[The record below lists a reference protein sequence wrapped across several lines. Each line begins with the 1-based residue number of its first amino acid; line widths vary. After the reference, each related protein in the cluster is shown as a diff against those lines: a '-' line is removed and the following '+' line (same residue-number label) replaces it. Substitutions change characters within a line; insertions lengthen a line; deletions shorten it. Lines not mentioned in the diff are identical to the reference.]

1 MKRLCALFLS
11 ALLLAWPAA
20 AQTWTGPDPER
31 RPRVFGQGDL
41 DFIVSELC
49 LPVIVQGADPAEI
62 VRQRRLPTAFGSR
75 DWNGG
80 QPIYLVG
87 QGDVIVGFDNTHA
100 NATTCTARITGGNVD
115 QYRATFEQIVAAF
128 PVPLTLAARQS
139 APNAYGSR
147 VLYCGPAEG
156 PHYVVLASFGAPGVR
171 AMVTVARGP
180 ERSPSCDV
188 PAG

>member
-1 MKRLCALFLS
+1 MRNLCAFVLS
-11 ALLLAWPAA
+11 ALLLAAPAL
-20 AQTWTGPDPER
+20 AQTWTGPNPDR

-49 LPVIVQGADPAEI
+49 LPVIVQGADPSEI

-87 QGDVIVGFDNTHA
+87 QGDVMVGFDNTYPGA
-100 NATTCTARITGGNVD
+100 LTCTARITGGNAD
-115 QYRATFEQIVAAF
+115 QYRATLEQSVAAF
-128 PVPLTLAARQS
+128 PVPLTLAAQQS

-147 VLYCGPAEG
+147 VTYCGPVEG
-156 PHYVVLASFGAPGVR
+156 PQYLVLASFGASGVR
-171 AMVTVARGP
+171 AMVTVARVA
-180 ERSPSCDV
+180 ERSPGCDA
-188 PAG
+188 PAA